1 VASRSKESRKNAA
14 SAAAPAWQTAVT
26 VLLIVHLFC
35 LGLGLVANSGG
46 GKSLLAPAL
55 RQIPLA
61 RQYLQ
66 LLWMDIAYDVHLASP
81 LPEDGTHSIEL
92 DIEGPTSESDVA
104 MPVALP
110 SEDMRPRIRR
120 QRYQQLAYHVA
131 YFDELFAENS
141 DLRTE
146 LPLAIADQWL
156 RELKAPHRS
165 YVMRCLRDPAERLPK
180 AVERAP
186 SKPREGGPR
195 LAGPALYETVTV
207 NIQLIWNPDDGKYQ
221 ASRVEAPGLMSQ
233 VVRPSTE
240 SSEEETD
247 AEQDVSADESTSADE
262 SAPADE
268 TAPADDSEVE
278 EGQSP

>member
-1 VASRSKESRKNAA
+1 VASRSKETRNNAA
-14 SAAAPAWQTAVT
+14 PAAAPAWQTAVT
-26 VLLIVHLFC
+26 VLLILHLFC
-35 LGLGLVANSGG
+35 LALGLVANSGG
-46 GKSLLAPAL
+46 GRSLLAPAL

-92 DIEGPTSESDVA
+92 DVEGPASESDVG
-104 MPVALP
+104 MPVVLP
-110 SEDMRPRIRR
+110 STDMQPRIRR

-131 YFDELFAENS
+131 YFDDLFAENS

-146 LPLAIADQWL
+146 LPLAIAEEWL

-165 YVMRCLRDPAERLPK
+165 YVMRCRRDPAERLPK

-195 LAGPALYETVTV
+195 LAGPALYETVTIV
-207 NIQLIWNPDDGKYQ
+207 IQLIWNPDDGEYQ

-233 VVRPSTE
+233 VVRPG
-240 SSEEETD
+240 EEAADSGD
-247 AEQDVSADESTSADE
+247 AESDVDRNDPAVGEGNASSDEASANGEDQEGA
-262 SAPADE
+262 AP
-268 TAPADDSEVE
+268 
-278 EGQSP
+278 